1 MAEQKER
8 FSTIGLRPLVLTAF
22 LLTGIHWAILAFGIP
37 VLDALPEWKYK
48 LRFTPIDLVWIALAF
63 ACLGL
68 AWAVTH
74 SRMRTAL
81 KLIALVLLGTAIQY
95 SFAFSKGQGLDG
107 IRDRMVN
114 AGHAEFAKASV
125 EQPGDILWVLQNY
138 EEVAAKEK
146 YGYIGSK
153 PPGTFLF
160 YLLFEQVSHAIF
172 PAVNHVERLENLR
185 TFASWTWPLISY
197 LVIIPL
203 YFLARELMKDESS
216 ALFVCVLYISLPSV
230 TLITLHTDQALY
242 PLMAVTTVLL
252 GILAYRRNHF
262 LLAVLCGASLYVAV
276 YFSFGLAVVG
286 IFLLLPVLI
295 SSFDG
300 MMISASRMIRYAAA
314 IFLGGILLHALAVI
328 FLQYDIAAR
337 YANAWTNHLAWKGWE
352 NTLETFILFGS
363 INLIE
368 FSVWIGLPLTL
379 LFLAGLYDST
389 QRLLT
394 RRPAASVFL
403 NLILAGTFL
412 FLLIFGKTK
421 AETARLWLFLVPLI
435 CISAGSFISQWNGSG
450 REKTILRLTTL
461 LLEMG
466 TTYFIVHYQDFS

>member
-1 MAEQKER
+1 MMDRNEH
-8 FSTIGLRPLVLTAF
+8 FSAKGLRTLVLTVF
-22 LLTGIHWAILAFGIP
+22 LLTGIHWAMLAFGIP
-37 VLDALPEWKYK
+37 LLDALPEWKYK
-48 LRFTPIDLVWIALAF
+48 LRFTPVNLAWVAGAF

-68 AWAVTH
+68 AWAVMH
-74 SRMRTAL
+74 SRMTTAL

-125 EQPGDILWVLQNY
+125 EQPGDTLWVLQNY

-160 YLLFEQVSHAIF
+160 YLLFEQMSHAIF

-203 YFLARELMKDESS
+203 YFLARELTKDESS
-216 ALFVCVLYISLPSV
+216 TLFVCVLYLSLPSV
-230 TLITLHTDQALY
+230 TLITLHTDQVIY
-242 PLMAVTTVLL
+242 PLMAVTTALL
-252 GILAYRRNHF
+252 GILAYRRSHF

-276 YFSFGLAVVG
+276 YFSFGLAVLGV
-286 IFLLLPVLI
+286 FLLLPVLI
-295 SSFDG
+295 WFFDG
-300 MMISASRMIRYAAA
+300 MNISLSRLAGYAAA
-314 IFLGGILLHALAVI
+314 IFLGGILLHALAVV
-328 FLQYDIAAR
+328 FLNYDIATH
-337 YANAWTNHLAWKGWE
+337 YANAWANHLAWKGWE
-352 NTLETFILFGS
+352 DNLETFIVFGL

-379 LFLAGLYDST
+379 LFLAGLHDST

-403 NLILAGTFL
+403 NLILAGIFI

-421 AETARLWLFLVPLI
+421 AETARLWLFLIPFI
-435 CISAGSFISQWNGSG
+435 CISAASFISQWNGSG
-450 REKTILRLTTL
+450 REKTILMIATL